1 MIILALLFAL
11 TSIRNWIRRFSP
23 RLTDTLFDS
32 LVFITVLF
40 SLFVQIKINSDSHA
54 TPYRQRIRSAS
65 AQVYVV
71 IQREG
76 SDDSF
81 YKSERSYLI
90 FRKGNETLLTTA
102 AYGAIETQ
110 EGNGRTR
117 VSSMLDMDANDPAI
131 GHHVSELQKSEFV
144 QIQFVQM
151 PKNAHVIE
159 GRAVITVNS
168 MVQLEIK
175 IPAQS
180 PKDGLIFV
188 RDIAPIFRNFR

>member
-1 MIILALLFAL
+1 VFWLNLGLTILALLFAL

-81 YKSERSYLI
+81 YKSERSYIELLMRNI
-90 FRKGNETLLTTA
+90 EKICQLLGMVKPEQMRKG
-102 AYGAIETQ
+102 
-110 EGNGRTR
+110 
-117 VSSMLDMDANDPAI
+117 
-131 GHHVSELQKSEFV
+131 
-144 QIQFVQM
+144 
-151 PKNAHVIE
+151 
-159 GRAVITVNS
+159 
-168 MVQLEIK
+168 
-175 IPAQS
+175 
-180 PKDGLIFV
+180 
-188 RDIAPIFRNFR
+188 